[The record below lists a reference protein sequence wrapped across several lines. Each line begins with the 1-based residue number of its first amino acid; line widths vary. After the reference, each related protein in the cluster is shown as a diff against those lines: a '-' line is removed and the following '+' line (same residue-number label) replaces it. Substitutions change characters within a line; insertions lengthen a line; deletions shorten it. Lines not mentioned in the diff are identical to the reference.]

1 MECVCP
7 ERDVTQEGS
16 REQTLQSV
24 MVGVAESKKIILAWR
39 NYWIAP

>member
-1 MECVCP
+1 MECDCP

-16 REQTLQSV
+16 REKTLQSV
-24 MVGVAESKKIILAWR
+24 MVGVAESKKIILAWG